1 MSRLPKISVVTPSLN
16 SDKHLECA
24 VESVLKQ
31 NYPNFEHV
39 IVDGGST
46 DGTLQTIGKYP
57 HLRWISEPDRG
68 QSDAMNKGFR
78 LSDGEVI
85 VYLNADDYFEEGAFH
100 AVASRFLNGASFVV
114 GKVRVIRPD
123 GSFWINDPQTEFHEM
138 LKWWRPNSFCFNPVG
153 YFYRREV
160 QEAVGGF
167 DVHYAYKMDLD
178 FLLKSALKVPFTK
191 IDRILG
197 NFRFI
202 EGTKT
207 SRLSAAEHTRQ
218 MACVCDKY
226 LEHLD
231 ENYAHAYAREK
242 ARNMSIG
249 KARDMAVLNLK
260 KKKYM
265 SFSAGLL
272 KCLLLDPRIVLRALR
287 RIAGNRSGQVY
298 LRSISKNKEHR

>member
-1 MSRLPKISVVTPSLN
+1 MSRLPKISVITPSLN

-31 NYPNFEHV
+31 NYPNFEHI

-68 QSDAMNKGFR
+68 ESDAMNKGFR
-78 LSDGEVI
+78 LSEGEVI

-100 AVASRFLNGASFVV
+100 AVASCFLRGARFVV

-123 GSFWINDPQTEFHEM
+123 GSFWINDPQKEFRDM

-167 DVHYAYKMDLD
+167 DVHNAYNMDLD

-191 IDRILG
+191 IDRVLG
-197 NFRFI
+197 NFRLGQ
-202 EGTKT
+202 EGKT
-207 SRLSAAEHTRQ
+207 SRLSPAEHDTLKAR
-218 MACVCDKY
+218 VCDQY
-226 LEHLD
+226 LGHLK
-231 ENYAHAYAREK
+231 EAEARSYAREK
-242 ARNMSIG
+242 ERNISLLRT
-249 KARDMAVLNLK
+249 RDAAVLNLK
-260 KKKYM
+260 RKKYV
-265 SFSAGLL
+265 SFGACLL
-272 KCLLLDPRIVLRALR
+272 KFLFLDPSFIFRALR
-287 RIAGNRSGQVY
+287 RIAGNRSGRIY
-298 LRSISKNKEHR
+298 LRPISKTKERR